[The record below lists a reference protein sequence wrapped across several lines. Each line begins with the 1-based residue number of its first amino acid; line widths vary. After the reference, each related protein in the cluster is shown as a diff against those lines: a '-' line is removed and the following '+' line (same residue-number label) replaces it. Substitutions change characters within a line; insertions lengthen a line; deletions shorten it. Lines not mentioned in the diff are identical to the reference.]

1 MPKIIPSLF
10 LFSLAGVLINCIYFH
25 LKYSFQNC
33 SPRGRRHFDLLFQM
47 VKYSFLAL
55 AALAMVNMSTDAF
68 APKTTSRTARTSL
81 NAFTPPT
88 LIIGPMIK
96 RMREEQEKKKMPMAS
111 EQERAYEAPGL
122 RVGSSAWKWPPVWP
136 YDQSFFVPKEDLIS
150 QGAPDLAGMAGMMN
164 GLPQVSESVEVKE
177 KKTFDVIQYWNEEKG
192 NVPTELD
199 PEAIAR
205 LKK

>member
-1 MPKIIPSLF
+1 
-10 LFSLAGVLINCIYFH
+10 
-25 LKYSFQNC
+25 
-33 SPRGRRHFDLLFQM
+33 
-47 VKYSFLAL
+47 
-55 AALAMVNMSTDAF
+55 
-68 APKTTSRTARTSL
+68 
-81 NAFTPPT
+81 
-88 LIIGPMIK
+88 MIK

-164 GLPQVSESVEVKE
+164 GLPQVSESVEVKD